1 MHVEEKRALAALAA
15 ARAAIGESRGK
26 PNELPDPERERRV
39 AIYAR
44 QVERHNRIVNW
55 LPPSDVRPA
64 YLASRSRFAD
74 GDALGVRRHVG

>member
-44 QVERHNRIVNW
+44 QVQKYNRIVNW

-64 YLASRSRFAD
+64 YLATRSRFAD

>member
-1 MHVEEKRALAALAA
+1 MHVEERISMTILAK

-44 QVERHNRIVNW
+44 QVERHGRIINW
-55 LPPSDVRPA
+55 LPPSDVRDA
-64 YLASRSRFAD
+64 YLSSRSRFAD
-74 GDALGVRRHVG
+74 GDVLGVRRRVG